1 MHANFGS
8 YYGRTITVEIY
19 FYCFVYLCIFAN
31 MRSSRMNTE
40 YTQKDDKAVPSVGI
54 WTDFYFN

>member
-1 MHANFGS
+1 MSDDLLIN
-8 YYGRTITVEIY
+8 
-19 FYCFVYLCIFAN
+19 
-31 MRSSRMNTE
+31 E